1 MKRVNAR
8 YDYAFFTIV
17 NIKSILGKNK
27 TNKKAIK
34 KKKKKP
40 KRKEKTKKTKNKR
53 CCHYPRLKNLNKISI
68 GCEINRLTIK

>member
-27 TNKKAIK
+27 TNKKATK
-34 KKKKKP
+34 QKKKKP

>member
-27 TNKKAIK
+27 TNKKATKQK
-34 KKKKKP
+34 KKNQKGRKKQK
-40 KRKEKTKKTKNKR
+40 KQKTSDAV
-53 CCHYPRLKNLNKISI
+53 II
-68 GCEINRLTIK
+68 QD

>member
-27 TNKKAIK
+27 TNKKATKQK
-34 KKKKKP
+34 KKNQKGRKKQ
-40 KRKEKTKKTKNKR
+40 KKTKNKR

>member
-34 KKKKKP
+34 KKKKK
-40 KRKEKTKKTKNKR
+40 TKKEGKNK
-53 CCHYPRLKNLNKISI
+53 KKQKTSDAVII
-68 GCEINRLTIK
+68 QD

>member
-27 TNKKAIK
+27 TNKKATK
-34 KKKKKP
+34 QKKKP